1 MIKYTKM
8 HGCGN
13 DYVYVDCIN
22 GPLPDN
28 IPELAVKI
36 SDRHKGVGSDGL
48 ILICPSEHADAFMRM
63 YNADGSEGKMCGNGI
78 RCVGKFLYD
87 YGIAKKENIDVET
100 LSGIK
105 HLKMSVKNGKAAGA
119 RVDMGAAIFDCAK
132 IPANYDG
139 ECIGKKVK
147 VAGGEYE
154 VSLVST
160 GSPHCVVFCDD
171 PDSFDL
177 AKIGPLF
184 EHDPLFSE
192 GINTEFVKKTGENVL
207 RMRVWERG
215 SGETLACGTGA
226 CAAAAAAVRLGYFK
240 AGVPVTVSLT
250 GGELVIEYTEEKVFM
265 TGEAVTV
272 SEGVY
277 FGDTE

>member
-1 MIKYTKM
+1 M

-13 DYVYVDCIN
+13 DYVYVDCT
-22 GPLPDN
+22 GGVLPDD
-28 IPELAVKI
+28 IPALAVKI
-36 SDRHKGVGSDGL
+36 SDRHKGVGGDGL
-48 ILICPSEHADAFMRM
+48 VLICPSDNADAFMRM
-63 YNADGSEGKMCGNGI
+63 FNADGSEGRMCGNAI
-78 RCVGKFLYD
+78 RCVGKYLYD
-87 YGIAKKENIDVET
+87 SGIAKKDNIDIET

-105 HLKMSVKNGKAAGA
+105 HLKMSVKNGGAVGA
-119 RVDMGAAIFDCAK
+119 RVDMGAAMFDCAE

-154 VSLVST
+154 VSLVSM

-171 PDSFDL
+171 PDALDL
-177 AKIGPLF
+177 ERIGPLF
-184 EHDPLFSE
+184 ENDPLFPE
-192 GINTEFVKKTGENVL
+192 RVNTEFIKKIDDHTL

-215 SGETLACGTGA
+215 SGETLACGTGS
-226 CAAAAAAVRLGYFK
+226 CAAVSAAVRLGYFK
-240 AGVPVTVSLT
+240 EGEPVTVSLI
-250 GGELVIEYTEEKVFM
+250 GGELVIEYTEQKVFM

-277 FGDTE
+277 FGDEQ

>member
-1 MIKYTKM
+1 MLFTKM
-8 HGCGN
+8 QGLGN
-13 DYVYVDCIN
+13 DYLYVYGEV
-22 GPLPDN
+22 
-28 IPELAVKI
+28 PEDVAKLSEKL
-36 SDRHKGVGSDGL
+36 SDRHFGAGSDGM
-48 ILICPSEHADAFMRM
+48 IYISPSGSADFKMRIF
-63 YNADGSEGKMCGNGI
+63 NADGSEAKMCGNGI

-147 VAGGEYE
+147 VADGEYE

-171 PDSFDL
+171 PDSLDL
-177 AKIGPLF
+177 TKIGPLF
-184 EHDPLFSE
+184 EHDPLFPE

-226 CAAAAAAVRLGYFK
+226 CAAVAAAVRLGYFK

-250 GGELVIEYTEEKVFM
+250 GGELVIEYTEEEVFM